1 MASGEIKLFHNDDSA
16 YSRWVERYGGY
27 VLTAKTRGGGFSLH
41 TVDCYHLGPYKDGS
55 RTTRKPRRWASYTPW
70 PSRRA
75 AQRAGRLCRA
85 AERSAC
91 QDTGHGGTGRGRP

>member
-55 RTTRKPRRWASYTPW
+55 RTTRKPRRWAS
-70 PSRRA
+70 S
-75 AQRAGRLCRA
+75 AQPL
-85 AERSAC
+85 RSWARVQTGEGPFDCMAC
-91 QDTGHGGTGRGRP
+91 MHRTS